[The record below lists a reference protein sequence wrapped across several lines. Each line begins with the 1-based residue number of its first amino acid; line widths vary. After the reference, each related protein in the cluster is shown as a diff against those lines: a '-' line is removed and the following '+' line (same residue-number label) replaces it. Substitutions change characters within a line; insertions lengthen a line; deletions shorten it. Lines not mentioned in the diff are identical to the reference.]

1 MFYLKIVNS
10 PQTVVN
16 RLKNRIY
23 YSVNCGLFTKN
34 YGQFSYFYHMIIEFY
49 KYQGTGN
56 DFIMIDDRENEF
68 DVDDG
73 GLITALCERRMG
85 IGADGLILLREHD
98 VLDFEMIYFNADG
111 KQSSMCGNGGRCI
124 IAFAETLEMIGTETT
139 FMAIDGEHKGKI
151 MDDGIALQMQDV
163 SEIKGVG
170 DGLVMDTGS
179 PHYIEMV
186 DDLEH
191 LNVNKEGKRIRNSKE
206 FKKEGI
212 NVNFVLDA
220 AQLQMRTYERGV
232 EDETL
237 SCGTGVVATAIA
249 MHYTNC
255 IEDNLVSIKTK
266 GGELT
271 VSFEEFN
278 GGYRNIWLIGE
289 ASMVYTGEFEC

>member
-1 MFYLKIVNS
+1 
-10 PQTVVN
+10 
-16 RLKNRIY
+16 
-23 YSVNCGLFTKN
+23 
-34 YGQFSYFYHMIIEFY
+34 MIIEFF

-56 DFIMIDDRENEF
+56 DFIIIDDRENEF
-68 DVDDG
+68 DLNDSK
-73 GLITALCERRMG
+73 LIAALCERRMG
-85 IGADGLILLREHD
+85 IGGDGLILLREHD
-98 VLDFEMIYFNADG
+98 TLDFDMIYFNSDG
-111 KQSSMCGNGGRCI
+111 YQSSMCGNGGRCI
-124 IAFAETLEMIGTETT
+124 IAFAQMLEMIGTETT

-151 MDDGIALQMQDV
+151 TEDEIALQMQDV
-163 SEIKGVG
+163 SKIEGVG

-186 DDLEH
+186 DDLED
-191 LNVNKEGKRIRNSKE
+191 LDVNKEGRKIRNSKE

-232 EDETL
+232 EGETL

-249 MHYTNC
+249 MHYANC
-255 IEDNLVSIKTK
+255 IEDNPVSIKTK

-278 GGYRNIWLIGE
+278 GTYRNIWLIGE
-289 ASMVYTGEFEC
+289 ASMVYAGEFEC